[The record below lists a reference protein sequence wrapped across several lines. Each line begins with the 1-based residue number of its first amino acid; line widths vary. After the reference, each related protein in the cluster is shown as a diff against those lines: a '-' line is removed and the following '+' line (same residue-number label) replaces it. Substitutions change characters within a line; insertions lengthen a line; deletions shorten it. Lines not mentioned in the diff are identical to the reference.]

1 MKADPAQRAG
11 MHVADGPVRIVREA
25 LTALMTSPALE
36 GRHAVEG
43 DGIDHHAQTGSV
55 RSLSQAPLSVIRPL
69 IMPPQLGIH
78 SMIEKVMP
86 SVCAQ
91 SGSAV

>member
-1 MKADPAQRAG
+1 MR
-11 MHVADGPVRIVREA
+11 
-25 LTALMTSPALE
+25 S
-36 GRHAVEG
+36 
-43 DGIDHHAQTGSV
+43 TGSV
-55 RSLSQAPLSVIRPL
+55 RSLSQAPDSVIRPL
-69 IMPPQLGIH
+69 IMPPQDGIQ

>member
-1 MKADPAQRAG
+1 MD
-11 MHVADGPVRIVREA
+11 MADGPVGVVRQRVDA
-25 LTALMTSPALE
+25 LDRQHRPFE
-36 GRHAVEG
+36 GAHAVEG
-43 DGIDHHAQTGSV
+43 ERHHHHADDRIGADLV
-55 RSLSQAPLSVIRPL
+55 PRPLSVISPL

-78 SMIEKVMP
+78 SMIENTMP

>member
-1 MKADPAQRAG
+1 MR
-11 MHVADGPVRIVREA
+11 
-25 LTALMTSPALE
+25 S
-36 GRHAVEG
+36 
-43 DGIDHHAQTGSV
+43 TGSV
-55 RSLSQAPLSVIRPL
+55 RSLSQAPDSVMIPL
-69 IMPPQLGIH
+69 IMPPQDGIH